1 MKVVTHV
8 KREEGHPFVMVEHDI
23 REGYTGR
30 EEIGYWVRVCCTAM
44 DKGRIVDFRVDL
56 VTDEDE
62 R

>member
-23 REGYTGR
+23 REGYSAR
-30 EEIGYWVRVCCTAM
+30 EEFHYWLRVCCMAM
-44 DKGRIVDFRVDL
+44 NKGRIVDFRVHL
-56 VTDEDE
+56 VLDGDE